1 MPRGGVGPRG
11 HGKIRGHRFS
21 PPLIFP
27 IGRVLL
33 LLLLWM
39 YMDGHNQRAR
49 AYPRGFLPA
58 VLSGADGAIGELGV
72 RLDALCVLLQSSWR
86 TLHPAVGWAG
96 WYPQEDATP
105 WEKTLFAHPVPSDT
119 SLRNEGLVL

>member
-1 MPRGGVGPRG
+1 MVITRGLG
-11 HGKIRGHRFS
+11 HIPGAFS
-21 PPLIFP
+21 LLCFLEQTVPL
-27 IGRVLL
+27 
-33 LLLLWM
+33 
-39 YMDGHNQRAR
+39 
-49 AYPRGFLPA
+49 
-58 VLSGADGAIGELGV
+58 E
-72 RLDALCVLLQSSWR
+72 SWR